1 MAMEKKV
8 LRRAEVKE
16 KETWDLTRLYAS
28 EEAYLSDLDKLKDEV
43 KKFKENYQ
51 GNLVDSEMLI
61 KSLKDYEKL
70 SKLFIYTRAYQ
81 SLHAS
86 VDQTNLDNIKRQ
98 GEYARSEERRVGK
111 ECRSRWVKEVMKEKT
126 KRG

>member
-1 MAMEKKV
+1 MEKKV

-28 EEAYLSDLDKLKDEV
+28 EEDYLSDLDKLKDEV

-61 KSLKDYEKL
+61 KS
-70 SKLFIYTRAYQ
+70 
-81 SLHAS
+81 
-86 VDQTNLDNIKRQ
+86 
-98 GEYARSEERRVGK
+98 
-111 ECRSRWVKEVMKEKT
+111 
-126 KRG
+126 